1 MPGPQRSILSQVLSG
16 LAKAAMAIA
25 ALTVVL
31 EVSQMLLP
39 SPCFPRWLMPPQETG
54 FLRGIAIGL
63 NTYAM
68 DHDFHYPA
76 NLRSVPIDYFFP
88 KPSRAERELLAS
100 PNLKYFP
107 PPDGVPGAPG
117 SPDPVL
123 LIYETD
129 TWFSSIT
136 AGGELK
142 YHRKTGSLQRQPGL
156 RSESQLQ
163 SP

>member
-1 MPGPQRSILSQVLSG
+1 MPGPQRSILSQILSG
-16 LAKAAMAIA
+16 LAKAAAAIV
-25 ALTVVL
+25 ALALLL
-31 EVSQMLLP
+31 EVIQMALP
-39 SPCFPRWLMPPQETG
+39 SPCFPRWLMPPQEIG
-54 FLRGIAIGL
+54 SLRGIAIGL
-63 NTYAM
+63 NAYAM

-76 NLRSVPIDYFFP
+76 NLKSVPIEYFFP

-107 PPDGVPGAPG
+107 PPDRVPGVPENR
-117 SPDPVL
+117 DTVL

-142 YHRKTGSLQRQPGL
+142 YHRKKRGPSASVRIQ
-156 RSESQLQ
+156 
-163 SP
+163 